1 MQRTVFYSWQSD
13 LDSRANR
20 NLIEDALKKAMKA
33 IKKDDSESIY
43 PVLDRDTSGLLGSP
57 SISESIFNKISL
69 ADIFVADVSIINSQL
84 SGRKTAN
91 PNVLIELGYA
101 VSQLGWDRVIMV
113 QNTFYGSPEELPF
126 DLRGRRVIAYSLDPS
141 IESKSEAKGQLQGR
155 IESALKESLND
166 SKLGSISS
174 GQDALIW
181 WGKWFSEQRRSYG
194 GELFIRETSSNGF
207 LFDLKVTNGAH
218 IGEITGEAVFV
229 SRDSAYA
236 RIKEPDGIGFGEL
249 SFRRSIFEG
258 RRYIKINENVSCQ
271 YWRGMGATFN
281 CELRCD
287 EDHLFA
293 FGFANE
299 MELQRLYQVMGQH
312 YFEFKSVMEG
322 IGERENLDT
331 FIGRAYEGGVRGLYT
346 YHEGAVIFGTE
357 GELWVA
363 YLNDE
368 KIRYFTNVQEWK
380 GKLPKT
386 FLNWMSRF
394 PQLPVFYDND
404 VSTLPESSGF

>member
-13 LDSRANR
+13 LDSKTNR

-33 IKKDDSESIY
+33 IKKDDDESIA
-43 PVLDRDTSGLLGSP
+43 PVLDRDTSGLQGSP

-69 ADIFVADVSIINSQL
+69 ADIFVADVSIINAHL

-101 VSQLGWDRVIMV
+101 VSQLGWDRVIMI

-126 DLRGRRVIAYSLDPS
+126 DLRGRRVIAYSVDPS
-141 IESKSEAKGQLQGR
+141 IISKSEAKGQLQGR

-181 WGKWFSEQRRSYG
+181 WGEWFSEQRRSYG
-194 GELFIRETSSNGF
+194 GKLFIRETSSNGF
-207 LFDLKVTNGAH
+207 LFDLNVMNGTHSGA
-218 IGEITGEAVFV
+218 ITGEAVFV

-236 RIKEPDGIGFGEL
+236 RIRESAGTGFGEL

-258 RRYIKINENVSCQ
+258 KRYIKINETVSCQ
-271 YWRGMGATFN
+271 HWRGMGVTFN
-281 CELRCD
+281 CELRCE
-287 EDHLFA
+287 EDHLFS

-299 MELQRLYQVMGQH
+299 MDLQRLYQLMGHH

-322 IGERENLDT
+322 IGDRDNLDS

-346 YHEGAVIFGTE
+346 DMEGAVIFGSE

-363 YLNDE
+363 YLKHE
-368 KIRYFTNVQEWK
+368 SIRYFTNVQEWK
-380 GKLPKT
+380 GKMPKT

-394 PQLPVFYDND
+394 PHVKVIYDSD
-404 VSTLPESSGF
+404 VSTLPKPYGY